1 MFQAKNEKI
10 KFGRKKE
17 ANAVI
22 IMHSVCKELGLNI
35 KLEDI
40 LKASKQRS

>member
-1 MFQAKNEKI
+1 MFQAKNEDFKL
-10 KFGRKKE
+10 GRKKE